1 MGARCAGRYI
11 KPMKNPKS
19 AFRAA
24 RLPAALVLAAACASA
39 YAADTALPTASSLL
53 GPEAYA
59 EALVSGRAVRL
70 GKSSPALLPAHPAAI
85 PMREAIAA
93 EAPPILVEAAFLLPR
108 RAPGDQAARDAELA
122 SIYGVMRS
130 IGTLEGIEYY
140 SASRKKMRTFY
151 AESYLIDDP
160 KTRNRLP
167 DPAPPAPRAIP
178 RGESLFAFQ
187 KDLSFG
193 ANVYRYDFES
203 ADGAVR
209 VSATNLTR
217 MSYALIPVMAPEA
230 LKTRLLV
237 IQAEDAIVFYAAS
250 GAVAPGVFK
259 GKLEDSFSNRAE
271 ALFKWFSASAKAFAG
286 P

>member
-1 MGARCAGRYI
+1 MGARSPERYI
-11 KPMKNPKS
+11 YPMKHHES
-19 AFRAA
+19 AFRTA
-24 RLPAALVLAAACASA
+24 RLLAALAIVAACAAA
-39 YAADTALPTASSLL
+39 YAAESSLPTASSLL

-59 EALVSGRAVRL
+59 EALVSGRAVEL
-70 GKSSPALLPAHPAAI
+70 GKLSPKLLPAHPAAA
-85 PMREAIAA
+85 PLREAIAA
-93 EAPPILVEAAFLLPR
+93 EAPSILVEAAFLLPR
-108 RAPGDQAARDAELA
+108 RAPENRTARDAELA
-122 SIYGVMRS
+122 SIYGIMRS

-151 AESYLIDDP
+151 AESYVIDDP
-160 KTRNRLP
+160 KSRNRLP
-167 DPAPPAPRAIP
+167 DPAPPAPGSIP
-178 RGESLFAFQ
+178 KAESLLAFQ

-209 VSATNLTR
+209 VTATNLTR
-217 MSYALIPVMAPEA
+217 MSYSLVPVMAPEA

-250 GAVAPGVFK
+250 GAVAPGIFK

-286 P
+286 G

>member
-11 KPMKNPKS
+11 IPMKHFES

-39 YAADTALPTASSLL
+39 YAADTALPTASSML

-59 EALVSGRAVRL
+59 AALVSGRAVRL
-70 GKSSPALLPAHPAAI
+70 GKSSPTLLPAHPAAASL
-85 PMREAIAA
+85 REAIAA
-93 EAPPILVEAAFLLPR
+93 EAPPILVEAVFLLPR
-108 RAPGDQAARDAELA
+108 RAPETQAARDAELA
-122 SIYGVMRS
+122 SIYGIMRS

-167 DPAPPAPRAIP
+167 DPAPPAPGAIP
-178 RGESLFAFQ
+178 RGESFFAFQ

-203 ADGAVR
+203 AVGAVR

-217 MSYALIPVMAPEA
+217 MSYSLVPVMASEA

-237 IQAEDAIVFYAAS
+237 IQADDAIVFYAAS
-250 GAVAPGVFK
+250 GAVAPGIFK

-271 ALFKWFSASAKAFAG
+271 ALFKWFSASAKVFVG
-286 P
+286 G